1 MVEAVSKR
9 RIRGIVSLS
18 RELSLG
24 NLNPQA
30 DKPEHGLCQKNMQI
44 PHSSQMKTSRTQY
57 AIIVGEKAHRKKR
70 TQKRGTAHDWPQIP
84 LPES

>member
-1 MVEAVSKR
+1 MVLWSKPSQG

-30 DKPEHGLCQKNMQI
+30 DKPEQRLFKKKKMQI
-44 PHSSQMKTSRTQY
+44 PFPL
-57 AIIVGEKAHRKKR
+57 VEEKQAERSM
-70 TQKRGTAHDWPQIP
+70 
-84 LPES
+84 L

>member
-1 MVEAVSKR
+1 MVEGVSKG

-30 DKPEHGLCQKNMQI
+30 DKPEHGLCK
-44 PHSSQMKTSRTQY
+44 
-57 AIIVGEKAHRKKR
+57 KACKS
-70 TQKRGTAHDWPQIP
+70 PIP
-84 LPES
+84 LK

>member
-1 MVEAVSKR
+1 MQGGQSLGVSRIAKDRCGIVVEGVSKG

-30 DKPEHGLCQKNMQI
+30 DKPEHGLCK
-44 PHSSQMKTSRTQY
+44 
-57 AIIVGEKAHRKKR
+57 KACKSL
-70 TQKRGTAHDWPQIP
+70 IP
-84 LPES
+84 LN